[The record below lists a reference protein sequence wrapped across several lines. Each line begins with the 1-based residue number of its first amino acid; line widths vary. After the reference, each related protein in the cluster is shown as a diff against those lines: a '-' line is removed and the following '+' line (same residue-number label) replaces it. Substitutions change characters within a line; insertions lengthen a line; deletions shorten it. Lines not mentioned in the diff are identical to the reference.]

1 MENRSHGRDLQAPI
15 YPLPDRSVEGNPS
28 LIAEC
33 GFRIAGCGIRMGR
46 GDFSRPLL
54 GNTAQELISS
64 VMKP

>member
-1 MENRSHGRDLQAPI
+1 MESWPHGRDLQAPI
-15 YPLPDRSVEGNPS
+15 YPLSDRSVEGDPS

-33 GFRIAGCGIRMGR
+33 GSRIAGCGIRMGR

-54 GNTAQELISS
+54 GNTAQELFSS